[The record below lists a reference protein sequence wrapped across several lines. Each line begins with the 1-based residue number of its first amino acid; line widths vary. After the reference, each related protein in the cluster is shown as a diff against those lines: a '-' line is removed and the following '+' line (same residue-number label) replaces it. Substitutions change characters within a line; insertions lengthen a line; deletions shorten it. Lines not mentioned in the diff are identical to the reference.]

1 MGCIANLESNSS
13 QSHLNFDN
21 SWYTLTSILTIGEL
35 LPSSIAKIEVRLGEV
50 LKILLKPF
58 QSAYEHRRQEGR
70 PRYPHICVSER
81 KKYVKNSDLIA
92 YRKKIA
98 RIPIAEFKLRSLFYP
113 TPVTPRRRGRRTY
126 ERHARSA
133 FSKGC

>member
-1 MGCIANLESNSS
+1 MYGLSKVKIFVKNGHFGQGSGKIG
-13 QSHLNFDN
+13 NFVVIV
-21 SWYTLTSILTIGEL
+21 TL
-35 LPSSIAKIEVRLGEV
+35 
-50 LKILLKPF
+50 
-58 QSAYEHRRQEGR
+58 
-70 PRYPHICVSER
+70 SER

-113 TPVTPRRRGRRTY
+113 TPVTPWRRGRRTN